1 MGWLTA
7 IPMALFFAALA
18 GGCIVQTW
26 SGSWTPGDW
35 RSSEGFVALNALIAF
50 VGAPLMI
57 VVALVY
63 GWRRHRSK

>member
-18 GGCIVQTW
+18 CGCIAHAW
-26 SGSWTPGDW
+26 SGSWIPGGW